1 MQKGIGL
8 NIFCPM
14 PSLNESKMGKII
26 NFIEKISKIGAYISA
41 IFMLLI
47 VAIISTEIFLR
58 SIFNKSLLISDEY
71 SAYFMVASIFFGL
84 AYTLRKGK
92 HIKITI
98 ITSRIKSN
106 TVSLILDIA
115 VYLIAFGISTFAC
128 YFAFLMVNET
138 RALDMRADSIA
149 ETPLWIPEISVFLG
163 FLLLSLQL
171 LAMILRRIKNYK

>member
-1 MQKGIGL
+1 MR
-8 NIFCPM
+8 
-14 PSLNESKMGKII
+14 KII
-26 NFIEKISKIGAYISA
+26 NFIEKISKLGAYISA
-41 IFMLLI
+41 FFMLLI

-58 SIFNKSLLISDEY
+58 SMFNKSLLISDEY

-84 AYTLRKGK
+84 AYTLREGK

-98 ITSRIKSN
+98 ITSRIKN
-106 TVSLILDIA
+106 KKASLILDIV

-128 YFAFLMVNET
+128 YFSFLMVNET
-138 RALDMRADSIA
+138 RSLDMRADSIA

>member
-1 MQKGIGL
+1 MP
-8 NIFCPM
+8 NI
-14 PSLNESKMGKII
+14 NESKMEKII

-41 IFMLLI
+41 TFMLLI

-84 AYTLRKGK
+84 AYTLREGK

-98 ITSRIKSN
+98 ITSRIKN
-106 TVSLILDIA
+106 KTVSLILDIV

-138 RALDMRADSIA
+138 RTLDMRADSIA